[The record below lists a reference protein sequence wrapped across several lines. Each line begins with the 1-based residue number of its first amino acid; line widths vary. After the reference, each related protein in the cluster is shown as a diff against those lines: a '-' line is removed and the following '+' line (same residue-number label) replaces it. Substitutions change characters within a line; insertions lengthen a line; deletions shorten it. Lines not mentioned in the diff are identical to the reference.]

1 MKWLFPGSPLFDDK
15 KLDKYLSNVFG
26 HEGQNSLLSELIKCE
41 LATSLEADCSAL
53 LNEAKNEFSIV
64 IQLTEKGEKEYK
76 RVMELVYMF
85 INKIRQE
92 GPQLSLYQE
101 FANKKTLDFDNMQ
114 KSAAIGYGKMLAR
127 RLNYLHEDAQVDNIL
142 RMPYLYETF
151 DSDGIK
157 EYLSL
162 LVPEN
167 MWVFYHSRLL
177 DEEIKSDPEK
187 FKREYYYSKDF
198 TIEEVEEEF
207 KEHLKT
213 VMPEDGMRMGH

>member
-1 MKWLFPGSPLFDDK
+1 M
-15 KLDKYLSNVFG
+15 
-26 HEGQNSLLSELIKCE
+26 LSELIKSE
-41 LATSLEADCSAL
+41 LATSLEADCSPL
-53 LNEAKNEFSIV
+53 LNEAKNEFNIV
-64 IQLTEKGEKEYK
+64 IYLTEKGEREYK

-92 GPQLSLYQE
+92 GPQRTLYQE

-177 DEEIKSDPEK
+177 DEEIKSNPEK

-198 TIEEVEEEF
+198 TIEEMDEEF
-207 KEHLKT
+207 KAHLKT
-213 VMPEDGMRMGH
+213 VMPEDGMQIGH